1 MEVNLEYEK
10 MAADKLAA
18 EVERLRTKLSE
29 QAASLQARR
38 ESYEGHARRVHQ
50 LKDERLVIEAQSTQ
64 AEFGA
69 ATVAA
74 QKERLGPA
82 VPAGAAAGDGGSSSS
97 SSSNPFASSEEDE
110 GGFGDSGLGAAFGD
124 AGAPAQLVDDPFADA
139 DAAAGV
145 AAPFGSPAGPFE
157 STPNPHPSPA
167 GPFSSPAPQASS
179 PNPFSAATDGG
190 RGRVSAPAD
199 DPFAAAETD
208 ADPFAEPFSVPAK
221 NPFSS

>member
-74 QKERLGPA
+74 QKERLGPTL
-82 VPAGAAAGDGGSSSS
+82 PAGAAAGDGGSS

-124 AGAPAQLVDDPFADA
+124 AGAPAQLVVDSFANA
-139 DAAAGV
+139 DAAAVG
-145 AAPFGSPAGPFE
+145 ARGD
-157 STPNPHPSPA
+157 
-167 GPFSSPAPQASS
+167 
-179 PNPFSAATDGG
+179 SADRA
-190 RGRVSAPAD
+190 
-199 DPFAAAETD
+199 FFIE
-208 ADPFAEPFSVPAK
+208 
-221 NPFSS
+221 